1 MELATPIT
9 IYWDLPPRGA
19 DPELAGRIAAGIVA
33 CRPLMV
39 QLTAPP
45 GSTAAGVAELVE
57 LFRGA
62 PSAVSLTVPLTL
74 STAAIRR
81 MLVREPVQ
89 EFLVALEHAADLIVL
104 DGSAPCPTG
113 VSIAVNAG
121 NWWELP
127 AIIARCRQQGISR
140 IVLPMQRLYGG
151 ERPFCPTIAEQR
163 GLATALAATGV
174 TGLKLTIHDPF
185 LWRAFNP
192 GEPFPQGGCQ
202 AANTMLAIAP
212 DGGVYPCPTLPV
224 RLGTLETA
232 SLAEIVASPAKK
244 EFRRRLLET
253 PAACR
258 DCPQLVECCGGCR
271 GRAYVMQGSLDEIDP
286 ACR

>member
-9 IYWDLPPRGA
+9 MYWDLPLLA
-19 DPELAGRIAAGIVA
+19 AVPEPLARIAAGIAA
-33 CRPLMV
+33 CRPLMI
-39 QLTAPP
+39 QLTVPP

-74 STAAIRR
+74 SPAAICRE
-81 MLVREPVQ
+81 LAREPVK
-89 EFLVALEHAADLIVL
+89 EFLVALEHADDLIGL

-140 IVLPMQRLYGG
+140 LVLPMQRLYGG
-151 ERPFCPTIAEQR
+151 ERPFYLTVAEHR
-163 GLATALAATGV
+163 GLAAALAATGV
-174 TGLKLTIHDPF
+174 AGLKLTIHDPF
-185 LWRAFNP
+185 LWRTFNP

-212 DGGVYPCPTLPV
+212 DGGVYACPTLPV
-224 RLGTLETA
+224 RLGSLDAA
-232 SLAEIVASPAKK
+232 SLQEIVAAAAKK
-244 EFRRRLLET
+244 ELRCRLRET
-253 PAACR
+253 PTACR
-258 DCPQLVECCGGCR
+258 ACSQLTECRGGCR
-271 GRAYVMQGSLDEIDP
+271 GRAYAVHGSLAEADP
-286 ACR
+286 ACS